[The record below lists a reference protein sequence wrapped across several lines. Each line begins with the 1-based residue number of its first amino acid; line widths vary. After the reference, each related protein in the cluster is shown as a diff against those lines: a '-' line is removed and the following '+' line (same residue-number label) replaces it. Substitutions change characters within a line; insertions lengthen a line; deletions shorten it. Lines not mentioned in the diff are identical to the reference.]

1 MTIYTAAR
9 MKDGVHYIASNIT
22 QCTKQLTAMK
32 CTDFSTP
39 TNYILIQ
46 KRLNS
51 HLQFSEFG
59 CRYETWLNRITATN
73 RRRCRRQLDLP
84 LLPPFTTCRFHIV
97 PKAWYCL
104 IRMLSNQTSDCTIIV
119 FTDYAVAVIKY

>member
-1 MTIYTAAR
+1 MTIYTAAG

-51 HLQFSEFG
+51 HLQF
-59 CRYETWLNRITATN
+59 LN
-73 RRRCRRQLDLP
+73 LDADMKRAKSDNGGKLLP
-84 LLPPFTTCRFHIV
+84 L
-97 PKAWYCL
+97 
-104 IRMLSNQTSDCTIIV
+104 QTR
-119 FTDYAVAVIKY
+119 A